1 MMSDCQNETQTK
13 EEISVINVKVMLIN
27 TLIRAA
33 AILTDLNDEA
43 NKNIILD
50 IAEYYLSDAKQEYV
64 EKLDEDVISIIDDVK
79 SSLQ

>member
-13 EEISVINVKVMLIN
+13 EEINVINVKVMLIN

>member
-1 MMSDCQNETQTK
+1 MMSDCQNETQAK
-13 EEISVINVKVMLIN
+13 EEINVINVKVMLIN

-50 IAEYYLSDAKQEYV
+50 IAEYYLSNAKQEYV

-79 SSLQ
+79 SSL